1 MTWKTA
7 KPRRGETVRLAWAIA
22 LAATMAS
29 VVGILI
35 LTSDQATSAASFRA
49 GVEQAQILDHTTDT
63 ALAAGLELP
72 AANDALR
79 DSLPHVVQTT
89 NSLVR
94 ARTTLG
100 TLGDQLIQLG
110 AVLESADPPLN
121 SIVAAT
127 RGTNAAAA
135 QAQPPAD
142 HIAATLNQANGNV
155 RDLRPK
161 LDESLARAR
170 AIESKL
176 RVLLLLP
183 IGTR

>member
-1 MTWKTA
+1 M
-7 KPRRGETVRLAWAIA
+7 RVAWAVA

-35 LTSDQATSAASFRA
+35 LTSDQAASAASFRA
-49 GVEQAQILDHTTDT
+49 GVEQAKILDHTTDT

-79 DSLPHVVQTT
+79 DSLPHVVDTT
-89 NSLVR
+89 AALVR
-94 ARTTLG
+94 ARTTLA
-100 TLGDQLIQLG
+100 TLGEQLIELG
-110 AVLESADPPLN
+110 AVLDSADPPLN

-135 QAQPPAD
+135 EAQPPVD

-155 RDLRPK
+155 RDLGPK
-161 LDESLARAR
+161 LDETLARAR
-170 AIESKL
+170 TIESKL

-183 IGTR
+183 SATR

>member
-1 MTWKTA
+1 M
-7 KPRRGETVRLAWAIA
+7 RIAWAVA
-22 LAATMAS
+22 LAATITS

-35 LTSDQATSAASFRA
+35 LTSDQALSAASFQA
-49 GVEQAQILDHTTDT
+49 GVEQGRILDHTTDT

-100 TLGDQLIQLG
+100 ALGDQLVALG
-110 AVLESADPPLN
+110 TVLDSADPPL
-121 SIVAAT
+121 SAVVTAT
-127 RGTNAAAA
+127 RDTNTAAARA
-135 QAQPPAD
+135 RPPVD
-142 HIAATLNQANGNV
+142 HIAATLARANGNTH
-155 RDLRPK
+155 DLGAK

-170 AIESKL
+170 TIESKL
-176 RVLLLLP
+176 RVLLLVP

>member
-1 MTWKTA
+1 
-7 KPRRGETVRLAWAIA
+7 VRLAWAVA
-22 LAATMAS
+22 LAATIAS

-35 LTSDQATSAASFRA
+35 LTSDQALSAASFQA

-100 TLGDQLIQLG
+100 TLGDQLVALG
-110 AVLESADPPLN
+110 GVLDSADPPLDA
-121 SIVAAT
+121 VVTAT

-135 QAQPPAD
+135 QAQPPVN
-142 HIAATLNQANGNV
+142 HITVTLGRANATV
-155 RDLRPK
+155 RDLGPK
-161 LDESLARAR
+161 LDESLSRAR
-170 AIESKL
+170 IIESKL